1 MRFEVR
7 YLPGQQKRRWLG
19 YFDLLG
25 TKARI
30 ETAGHFQI
38 FDVYARAVEAAKTRT
53 DDMPAVRYACFSDSF
68 LIYTESDSG
77 ADLTYID
84 SVARW
89 FVYNLITSHIPVR
102 GALSCGDFY
111 ADKENSIY
119 FGPALIEAH
128 EYGEAQ
134 DWLGLLLAPSA
145 VVQMDK
151 LGVPAG
157 KRLNYAYGKIP
168 FKAGSKL
175 AVTELPACILGQWIT
190 LNGQN
195 PCVEAMAEMKNRA
208 TAEAHIGKYER
219 AIEFAQKNRRVP
231 VMKLFRI
238 SLNWTRIRESDRRP
252 ISVQN

>member
-7 YLPGQQKRRWLG
+7 YKPEHQKRRWFG

-30 ETAGHFQI
+30 ESSSHFQV
-38 FDVYARAVEAAKTRT
+38 FDVYARAVEAAKGRT
-53 DDMPAVRYACFSDSF
+53 TDMPAVSYACFSDSF
-68 LIYTESDSG
+68 IIYTESDSG
-77 ADLTYID
+77 RDLACID

-89 FVYNLITSHIPVR
+89 FVYNLITSRIPVR

-119 FGPALIEAH
+119 FGSALIEAH
-128 EYGEAQ
+128 AYGEAQ

-145 VVQMDK
+145 VLQMDK

-168 FKAGSKL
+168 FKPGSTL
-175 AVTELPACILGQWIT
+175 GTARELPACILGQWIS

-195 PCVEAMAEMKNRA
+195 PCIEAMAEMKNRA
-208 TAEAHIGKYER
+208 VADSHVGKYER
-219 AIEFAQKNRRVP
+219 AIEFIQKNRRVP
-231 VMKLFRI
+231 VMRQPQPKGAEP
-238 SLNWTRIRESDRRP
+238 S
-252 ISVQN
+252 